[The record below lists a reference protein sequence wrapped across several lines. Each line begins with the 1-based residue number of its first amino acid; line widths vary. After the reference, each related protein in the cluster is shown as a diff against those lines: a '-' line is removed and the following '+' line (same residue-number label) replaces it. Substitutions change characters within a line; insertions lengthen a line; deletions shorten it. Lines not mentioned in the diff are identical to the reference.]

1 VNNKREGE
9 GVLINS
15 MGDIFKGSFEKGK
28 KNGKGEERL
37 NNGDF
42 YRG

>member
-1 VNNKREGE
+1 MTGKREGE

-15 MGDIFKGSFEKGK
+15 MGDIFRGKFLKGK
-28 KNGKGEERL
+28 KHGDGEERL